1 MTNLDD
7 LSIFISLVLRH
18 KPEAANVKIDEHG
31 WVEVAELIKG
41 TKRKGYKIDM
51 AILEQIVKIDRK
63 KRYSFN
69 EDKSKIRANQG
80 HSIKVDV
87 GLVEK
92 TPPEVL
98 YHGTATRFLSSIMS
112 QGLKGQSRLYVHLS
126 DNIKTAKKVG
136 SRHGE
141 PTILKIDSSKM
152 NQEGHKFYLSENN
165 VWLCNAVPVEYITKL

>member
-1 MTNLDD
+1 MTN

-80 HSIKVDV
+80 
-87 GLVEK
+87 
-92 TPPEVL
+92 
-98 YHGTATRFLSSIMS
+98 
-112 QGLKGQSRLYVHLS
+112 
-126 DNIKTAKKVG
+126 
-136 SRHGE
+136 
-141 PTILKIDSSKM
+141 
-152 NQEGHKFYLSENN
+152 
-165 VWLCNAVPVEYITKL
+165 